1 MSGFSKVG
9 LFLVAPLGN
18 YFRWRFFVA
27 IFFACIIGKAIILR
41 NSTPNRRW
49 RPYRAEYTGSLPN
62 SEVNRRRARSV
73 LNWGTVREHPWVP
86 LAFSVLMSRIFFA
99 TGKKSHSRYTMIASG
114 HTAPNTPDL
123 FRTPKLTVAGPGQY

>member
-62 SEVNRRRARSV
+62 SEVNRRRARLV
-73 LNWGTVREHPWVP
+73 LVRGTDREDPWVP
-86 LAFSVLMSRIFFA
+86 PAFYLARKKGGRCRFGGAVPLFFLVPFRHPGGRDDSGDLYSHRSHFGSR
-99 TGKKSHSRYTMIASG
+99 
-114 HTAPNTPDL
+114 
-123 FRTPKLTVAGPGQY
+123 